1 MLALQIAAA
10 VLAVIGAYSLIRAA
24 GEAFFTPRSLTAA
37 VLVTSPE
44 DVRNLDLL
52 LREAE
57 RCSLRAGRHR
67 PVVLIDRALLQ
78 PACGACPGCGERAPC
93 RGEPCPGAGAE
104 ALLSSRGIRWY
115 PADLTGTPDRGGI
128 SEKTGS

>member
-37 VLVTSPE
+37 VLVMSPE

-78 PACGACPGCGERAPC
+78 PACGACDDRGSCAGCGEP
-93 RGEPCPGAGAE
+93 GPGAEAE
-104 ALLSSRGIRWY
+104 ALLSSHGVRWY